1 MVGVNIFQFASLST
15 TVPLMDNVVAK
26 DDIKL
31 PGSVYQ
37 TLPTSIT
44 DQLDRLVAYLNQVP
58 VKELLLGLAIVL
70 FLSIILKSVF
80 SVSSKLAMESV
91 SQSVVRDLMTS
102 MYSHIQE
109 LPVQYFSTNRT
120 GDIISR
126 LTNDVYVVQSTLSAR
141 LAQCVTEIFQ
151 LPFLIGAAFILNW
164 KMTLIAGI
172 FLPILLGPI
181 IMIGQR
187 LRKLSKKTQ
196 EKIADIVSL
205 LEETITGIRIVRAFN
220 MEKYEVSR
228 FYSRAHKYYKL
239 RMKAIR
245 RDVLVSPLTE
255 IVGVLCM
262 LVVGILLL
270 KPVLEGKESLGPVV
284 AFCAALLISIKPFRS
299 LGKLNNVIQ
308 RSSAAL
314 KRIYDLLDT
323 VPSIREIPNAIE
335 IQPLQHELR
344 FDRVAFQYNP
354 ETEPIIKNLSLT
366 VKSGEMIAIVGP
378 SGAGKTSL
386 VNLLPRFFDVTEG
399 TILFDGIDIRDATFA
414 SLRGQIGIVTQETV
428 LFNDTVA
435 NNIAYGKSDADRDKI
450 VAAARAANADIFIGE
465 MADGYDTIIGERGT
479 LLSGGQ
485 RQRLAIAR
493 AIYKDPQILILDE
506 ATSALDTE
514 SERLVQEAIDHL
526 VENRTVFAIAH
537 RLSTIQHAD
546 RILVMSDGEVVQIG
560 SHDAL
565 ITDEEGLYRKLH
577 DMQFQNSSEA
587 VPTGLVDF
595 IKYKFREARKKHTTK
610 DSSLEV

>member
-1 MVGVNIFQFASLST
+1 M
-15 TVPLMDNVVAK
+15 
-26 DDIKL
+26 
-31 PGSVYQ
+31 
-37 TLPTSIT
+37 
-44 DQLDRLVAYLNQVP
+44 
-58 VKELLLGLAIVL
+58 
-70 FLSIILKSVF
+70 
-80 SVSSKLAMESV
+80 
-91 SQSVVRDLMTS
+91 
-102 MYSHIQE
+102 
-109 LPVQYFSTNRT
+109 
-120 GDIISR
+120 
-126 LTNDVYVVQSTLSAR
+126 
-141 LAQCVTEIFQ
+141 
-151 LPFLIGAAFILNW
+151 
-164 KMTLIAGI
+164 
-172 FLPILLGPI
+172 
-181 IMIGQR
+181 
-187 LRKLSKKTQ
+187 
-196 EKIADIVSL
+196 
-205 LEETITGIRIVRAFN
+205 
-220 MEKYEVSR
+220 
-228 FYSRAHKYYKL
+228 
-239 RMKAIR
+239 
-245 RDVLVSPLTE
+245 
-255 IVGVLCM
+255 
-262 LVVGILLL
+262 
-270 KPVLEGKESLGPVV
+270 GPVV

-299 LGKLNNVIQ
+299 IGKLNNVIQ

-344 FDRVAFQYNP
+344 FDSVAFQYNP